1 VLHSVTEQSLGFP
14 RGGRITAINVSV
26 GDHVVA
32 GQPLAQID
40 TSPQQA
46 ALRKVQDEV
55 IKQQA
60 ALDQISAQDSPERAR
75 AELSRF
81 RDLLEITRRNAD
93 KSHEADNSTIRS
105 LQRQLSTDR
114 ANLRR
119 LEREQRVDRARCP
132 DYPTAPSSGTSV
144 SVTSGSSGSN
154 DSGIP
159 GDEGPC
165 EFLESRF
172 DSIAGIRRQIVVD
185 ETSIDA
191 QRRRRDAN
199 DAQQQTSIA
208 NVEASVKLAQDKTGI
223 SGTDTH
229 FTTIEQQQTLD
240 EVKTDLAQTQ
250 QAVASTEL
258 KASSS
263 GIVEAIYDGAGKV
276 VPAAYHAGLD
286 PVVASPQRAGP
297 GMADPNTFIVLGG
310 VHTFQVS
317 ASVPKARGDQ
327 ITVGQAADM
336 TVEAIPGLHRT
347 ATVTRITPSTLPSG
361 EPGYDLEL
369 ALTQMDPRL
378 SDGMAAQVHI
388 VTGALHDVL
397 VVPTAAVRGL
407 GDAGTVW
414 LVSGDGR
421 RSQVPVSV
429 GVVGTDNTQLIA
441 GVKDGD
447 QVFVPAQ

>member
-1 VLHSVTEQSLGFP
+1 
-14 RGGRITAINVSV
+14 
-26 GDHVVA
+26 
-32 GQPLAQID
+32 
-40 TSPQQA
+40 
-46 ALRKVQDEV
+46 
-55 IKQQA
+55 
-60 ALDQISAQDSPERAR
+60 
-75 AELSRF
+75 
-81 RDLLEITRRNAD
+81 
-93 KSHEADNSTIRS
+93 
-105 LQRQLSTDR
+105 
-114 ANLRR
+114 
-119 LEREQRVDRARCP
+119 
-132 DYPTAPSSGTSV
+132 
-144 SVTSGSSGSN
+144 
-154 DSGIP
+154 
-159 GDEGPC
+159 
-165 EFLESRF
+165 LESRF

-199 DAQQQTSIA
+199 DAQQQASIA

-263 GIVEAIYDGAGKV
+263 GIVEAIYNGAGKV

-286 PVVASPQRAGP
+286 PVVASTQQAGP
-297 GMADPNTFIVLGG
+297 GTNTFIVLSG
-310 VHTFQVS
+310 VHIFQVS
-317 ASVPKARGDQ
+317 TSVSKARGDQ
-327 ITVGQAADM
+327 ITLGQAADM
-336 TVEAIPGLHRT
+336 TVEAIPGFHRT
-347 ATVTRITPSTLPSG
+347 ATVTRITPNTLPSG

-369 ALTQMDPRL
+369 ALTQLDPRL
-378 SDGMAAQVHI
+378 TDGMAARVHI
-388 VTGALHDVL
+388 VTGTLHDVL

-414 LVSGDGR
+414 LVSRDGR

-447 QVFVPAQ
+447 QVFVPAP